1 VCSCA
6 REGTAASPCPTC
18 HRATLPQRAR
28 RILGYRSA
36 SGGRAPLPKDLTS
49 LTRGVDS
56 RATESWRPW
65 GAAWGHSV
73 STGAAIGESGVP
85 VRTEAVGQ
93 SPPHTASR
101 RSGSTPSPTTL
112 GPRAARQT
120 PSPRADDRSRPSL
133 DRSSIERA
141 RTEYGSALG
150 RSWGNDAS
158 PTPGTAA
165 PVRVYDE
172 SDVTVAIV
180 PRAPQTARPRMLDR
194 CRFGGVRRSKRFPSS
209 RRN

>member
-1 VCSCA
+1 MCSCA

-85 VRTEAVGQ
+85 VRTEAVGH

-101 RSGSTPSPTTL
+101 RSGSTPSPATL
-112 GPRAARQT
+112 GPRAVGKLPRLEQTIGHAPASIGVASKGRGRNMGLRWGGRGGTTPRRRQALRP
-120 PSPRADDRSRPSL
+120 PSASTTRA
-133 DRSSIERA
+133 
-141 RTEYGSALG
+141 T
-150 RSWGNDAS
+150 
-158 PTPGTAA
+158 
-165 PVRVYDE
+165 
-172 SDVTVAIV
+172 
-180 PRAPQTARPRMLDR
+180 
-194 CRFGGVRRSKRFPSS
+194 
-209 RRN
+209 